1 MVNLTEHE
9 LRLVAKNRGIKN
21 YKNMS
26 REKLFSTLNETKR
39 NLNTSEKGS
48 KRIKKVQN
56 LLQNELNQIM
66 KMHDQSRDELKQIAK
81 IRRIKNYKKMS
92 KEELII
98 SLLKSKSSLSELFNN
113 NLDNDKI
120 SDSKKM
126 LNRLRDILPKDYRK
140 ENKKNLENRK

>member
-26 REKLFSTLNETKR
+26 REKLFSTLDETKR

>member
-1 MVNLTEHE
+1 MVNLTEHK
-9 LRLVAKNRGIKN
+9 LRLVVKNRGIKN

-26 REKLFSTLNETKR
+26 REKLFSTLDETKR
-39 NLNTSEKGS
+39 NINTSEKGS

-140 ENKKNLENRK
+140 

>member
-26 REKLFSTLNETKR
+26 REKLFSTLDETKR
-39 NLNTSEKGS
+39 NINTSEKGS

-140 ENKKNLENRK
+140 

>member
-26 REKLFSTLNETKR
+26 REKLFSTLDETKR

-120 SDSKKM
+120 SDSIKM
-126 LNRLRDILPKDYRK
+126 LNRLRDILPKDYRQ
-140 ENKKNLENRK
+140 ENIKNLENRK

>member
-26 REKLFSTLNETKR
+26 REKLFSTLDETKR

-120 SDSKKM
+120 SGSKKM

>member
-98 SLLKSKSSLSELFNN
+98 SF
-113 NLDNDKI
+113 KI
-120 SDSKKM
+120 KKQ
-126 LNRLRDILPKDYRK
+126 LI
-140 ENKKNLENRK
+140 